1 MPKTTTFADKEAL
14 LAKMQRDRQA
24 LAGPARR
31 SPPHDAAAGAWARTI
46 ALAVGATLG
55 WPPFLKQ
62 PLRAMAVVA
71 LRARLSEVLIRSKVR
86 RVSGPLHDP
95 NLAPELAAD
104 LAPDLARVAAAISD
118 VQAAT
123 ARSASPQE
131 IEHLRLQLD
140 AQVRRL
146 RALRASPDEVC
157 LPSQI

>member
-1 MPKTTTFADKEAL
+1 MPKTTTSADKQAL

-46 ALAVGATLG
+46 ALAVGAMLG

-71 LRARLSEVLIRSKVR
+71 LRARLSEFLIRSKVR

-95 NLAPELAAD
+95 D
-104 LAPDLARVAAAISD
+104 LAPDLARLAAAISD

-123 ARSASPQE
+123 ARSASSQE